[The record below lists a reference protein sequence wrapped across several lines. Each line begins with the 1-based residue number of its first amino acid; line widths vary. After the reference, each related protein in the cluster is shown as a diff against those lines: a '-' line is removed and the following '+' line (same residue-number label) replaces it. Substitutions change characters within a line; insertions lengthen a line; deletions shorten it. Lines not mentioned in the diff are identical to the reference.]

1 MPDNNFGEKSFEQ
14 TVKEKGF
21 NLSLPTRVEGLDMEG
36 NFFNENTAL
45 SYISHQGSS
54 FLLRTPISVGKDL
67 KLTVDLPQK
76 LAQDQDLKLII
87 RGKIIFVEATTDQIP
102 KQRVSIKF
110 ENKYIIEN
118 ED

>member
-1 MPDNNFGEKSFEQ
+1 MSDNIFGEKSFEQ

-21 NLSLPTRVEGLDMEG
+21 NLSLPTRVEGHDMEG
-36 NFFNENTAL
+36 NFFNEKTSL

-54 FLLRTPISVGKDL
+54 FWLRTPVSIGHDL
-67 KLTVDLPQK
+67 KLTVDLPPK

-87 RGKIIFVEATTDQIP
+87 RGKIIFVEAATDQIP

-110 ENKYIIEN
+110 ENKYFIEN
-118 ED
+118 DD